1 MADNIVGG
9 LFGVDPQQ
17 LMQQRQATD
26 FSNAYRFAQLDPMQQ
41 AKMSIYQGSA
51 GLGRA
56 VGGLL
61 GGDPE
66 LEKVSKIK
74 QLSSQFDL
82 TTPKGMREFAQQ
94 LQQFAPNEAMLAAK
108 RADEMM
114 STQEQTALRSA
125 QTAQA
130 EAGKLIQVDAGDK
143 VLIMN
148 ALTKEIV
155 REIPKGM
162 TAAQSAKQEAADT
175 AQKEAASNIL
185 DSAVDGKTLVSNIE
199 KQVGYNTVGIG
210 SALSWVPMTEAKK
223 FSADLATLKSQLT
236 LAAMNAAKSQ
246 SKTGATGFG
255 ALNSKELKVLQD
267 NIAALDTGLSPEDFK
282 AKLGEVTTY
291 FNKLEQKATKTLQ
304 PKGSSPASPDT
315 GEFAEDYKKYKE
327 VHGDKAFPYNV
338 YVQKR
343 KGL

>member
-17 LMQQRQATD
+17 LMRQRQQAD
-26 FSNAYRFAQLDPMQQ
+26 IDNAYKFASLDQMGQ
-41 AKMSIYQGSA
+41 AQFNIARGAA

-82 TTPKGMREFAQQ
+82 TTPQGMRQFAQQ
-94 LQQFAPNEAMLAAK
+94 LQQFAPNEAMMAAK

-114 STQEQTALRSA
+114 ATQEQTALRSA
-125 QTAQA
+125 QTQQA
-130 EAGKLIQVDAGDK
+130 EAGKIIQVDLGDK
-143 VLIMN
+143 VQLVN
-148 ALTKEIV
+148 ALTKEVI

-185 DSAVDGKTLVSNIE
+185 DSAVEGKTLVSNI
-199 KQVGYNTVGIG
+199 KQQVGYNTVGIG

-267 NIAALDTGLSPEDFK
+267 NIAALDTGLSPEDFN
-282 AKLGEVTTY
+282 AKLDEVTGY

-304 PKGSSPASPDT
+304 PKGTSPSAPDT
-315 GEFAEDYKKYKE
+315 GEFADDYKKYKE
-327 VHGDKAFPYNV
+327 KYGAQAMPYNA
-338 YVQKR
+338 YVSKR
-343 KGL
+343 KGS

>member
-26 FSNAYRFAQLDPMQQ
+26 TANAYRFAQLDPMQQ
-41 AKMSIYQGSA
+41 AKMSIYQGAA

-56 VGGLL
+56 AGGLL

-82 TTPKGMREFAQQ
+82 TTPTGMRQFAQQ
-94 LQQFAPNEAMLAAK
+94 LQQFAPNEAMMAAK

-130 EAGKLIQVDAGDK
+130 EAGKIIQVDLGDK
-143 VLIMN
+143 VQLVN
-148 ALTKEIV
+148 ALTKEVI

-185 DSAVDGKTLVSNIE
+185 DSAVEGKTLVSNIE

-304 PKGSSPASPDT
+304 LKGTSPSAPDT
-315 GEFAEDYKKYKE
+315 GEFADDYKKYKE
-327 VHGDKAFPYNV
+327 KYGDQAMPYNA
-338 YVQKR
+338 YVSKR
-343 KGL
+343 KGS